1 VIRTKARRLNLN
13 NPFVGFSAIPNHFNM
28 CNRVAFYKYCLLN
41 RDFESSKIISLGNS
55 IVPDSE
61 NVKAPIHPHKQDNLA
76 WEHDPSNRKTGKRIL
91 KKSRSRF
98 LIVDQCPPDK
108 NIRQNLSRSCDTTK
122 HQQGNGQA
130 QYQRAGTTTRKIITM
145 VGELNLRL
153 SKVKDTDNNTT
164 SIPFYQ
170 CITFDGKRMYQPDI
184 AMATVDLAEKLSYRD
199 VVKAVSLLIDIAPW
213 RRALIYK
220 YMYSEALLMSRSIS
234 IRTRSINLHC
244 RGERDEPG
252 R

>member
-1 VIRTKARRLNLN
+1 MEAHIAVHLKLDIPEDKKIPIEQLTYVITDQNIEKQVLEALLQALNDDI
-13 NPFVGFSAIPNHFNM
+13 VEGF
-28 CNRVAFYKYCLLN
+28 CNK
-41 RDFESSKIISLGNS
+41 
-55 IVPDSE
+55 
-61 NVKAPIHPHKQDNLA
+61 
-76 WEHDPSNRKTGKRIL
+76 
-91 KKSRSRF
+91 
-98 LIVDQCPPDK
+98 
-108 NIRQNLSRSCDTTK
+108 K

-184 AMATVDLAEKLSYRD
+184 AMATVDLAGKLSYRD